1 MRRTALALTC
11 LASTGALAED
21 LRLKRILQES
31 RCIPRDVQEIV
42 GLDGHVTYEVV
53 CRSARSRLIY
63 VVCAPRLCAL
73 AGGSGYPDDLR
84 EER

>member
-1 MRRTALALTC
+1 MRRTAIALIC

-31 RCIPRDVQEIV
+31 RCIPRDVREIV
-42 GLDGHVTYEVV
+42 GLDGHVTYEVA
-53 CRSARSRLIY
+53 CRAARPRLVY

-73 AGGSGYPDDLR
+73 AGGSGSPDDR
-84 EER
+84 EDDR